1 MIGQDRRFYS
11 RSAIMELLAALAELL
26 VQLFI
31 ELLGHVLWTCI
42 EFPIETLSTFS
53 ERKNEE

>member
-1 MIGQDRRFYS
+1 
-11 RSAIMELLAALAELL
+11 MELLAVLAEIL

-31 ELLGHVLWTCI
+31 ELLGQVLWLCI
-42 EFPIETLSTFS
+42 EFPVEALSTFS

>member
-1 MIGQDRRFYS
+1 M

-31 ELLGHVLWTCI
+31 ELLGQILWGCI
-42 EFPIETLSTFS
+42 ELPIETLSTFS
-53 ERKNEE
+53 ERKNDE